1 MSTQSFLFGTFV
13 LLAASIF
20 NRTIGFIYQILM
32 MRLIK
37 PEGVGLFSMIFP
49 VYIMMLVIA
58 SMGIPVAV
66 SKLVAGE
73 VARNNLPGA
82 YRIFKIS
89 LAVISA
95 SSLLLTCSLL
105 AATPLLIEHF
115 FPNPDVYMCFIS
127 LVPAVLIVSLCSAF
141 RGFFQGLQRMS
152 PTAITQAA
160 EQMVRVATGLSIAWI
175 LLPRGVQF
183 ASVGISLGVVC
194 GEVVGFLIMI
204 YIYLSR
210 RPRLQGPAFTLISA
224 ETVTSSLGK
233 IFGLGV
239 PVTLTRLISTGL
251 MSLDA
256 LIIPRRLLLSGISMG
271 EATAVY
277 GQFVGIAEALLFTP
291 GVVTIALATAL
302 IPAVSE
308 AQAQGKINLVNGRIQ
323 EAIRITVLVGAP
335 VAAVF
340 LVLPGDLCQVL
351 FGYGSAGEALFIMAL
366 SGPFLYLQQTTTGI
380 LQGLGRADIPFKNLL
395 KASVVKILGIYYLTS
410 IPGFGIRGTALSL
423 GMTYI
428 IMSLM
433 NYRHL
438 KKVTG
443 LNIDRAVCIY
453 KPVLAAAAAALIMI
467 QIRFLLGPLH
477 LPGLVSLFLNLSGGA
492 LTYFF
497 TLYIIGGINS
507 ADIRRVR
514 YLLKR

>member
-1 MSTQSFLFGTFV
+1 MSAQSFLFGTFV
-13 LLAASIF
+13 LLAASVF

-49 VYIMMLVIA
+49 VYIMMLVMA
-58 SMGIPVAV
+58 SMGIPVAI

-89 LAVISA
+89 LAVITV

-105 AATPLLIEHF
+105 ASAPLLIEHF
-115 FPNPDVYMCFIS
+115 FPNPDVYLCFIS

-152 PTAITQAA
+152 PTAVTQAA
-160 EQMVRVATGLSIAWI
+160 EQMVRVTAGITIAWM

-194 GEVVGFLIMI
+194 GELVGFLIML
-204 YIYLSR
+204 YIYLTR
-210 RPRLQGPAFTLISA
+210 RPRLQGRPHSSIPAEPA
-224 ETVTSSLGK
+224 SLCLGR
-233 IFGLGV
+233 IFGLGI
-239 PVTLTRLISTGL
+239 PVTLTRLVSTGL

-308 AQAQGKINLVNGRIQ
+308 AQAQGKTSLVNGRVQ
-323 EAIRITVLVGAP
+323 EAIRIAVLLGAP

-340 LVLPGDLCQVL
+340 LVLPGDLCHVL
-351 FGYGSAGEALFIMAL
+351 FGYRSAGEALFIMAL
-366 SGPFLYLQQTTTGI
+366 SGPFIYLQQTTTGI

-395 KASVVKILGIYYLTS
+395 KASVVKVLGIYYLTS

-423 GMTYI
+423 GVTYI

-443 LNIDRAVCIY
+443 LNIDRASCIY
-453 KPVLAAAAAALIMI
+453 KPVLAAAAAALIMM
-467 QIRFLLGPLH
+467 QIRSLLGPLH
-477 LPGLVSLFLNLSGGA
+477 LPGLFSLFLNLSGGA

-497 TLYIIGGINS
+497 TLYIIGGVS
-507 ADIRRVR
+507 SEDIRRVR